1 MDKKFKIE
9 LLNIENLDFAEKT
22 FDKISIIIDKAKKE
36 IYLQKQEY
44 LKDLDNVVCEVVE
57 PMFLIEENGKL
68 YLREI
73 FRFKLEE

>member
-1 MDKKFKIE
+1 MDKKFEIE

-36 IYLQKQEY
+36 IDLQKQEY
-44 LKDLDNVVCEVVE
+44 LKDFDNVVCEVVE
-57 PMFLIEENGKL
+57 PMFLIEENGKF